1 MSCGHIIYGCKERKE
16 NIDVLSILCYFV
28 ESPIGRRR
36 FAVMDFFRN
45 LFKGLLI
52 GIGNI
57 APGFSGGALA
67 MILGIYENMLHAVS
81 NFFKDIKKHFL
92 YLLPIGV
99 GAVAGIVGFS
109 NVLKYLLNTYPMP
122 TSFTFAG
129 LIIGTLPVLF
139 KRANKRGFRKSYML
153 PFLITLAVALSF
165 VFIETGYSNIPMEAQ
180 GSFSISDLPALIL
193 CGFLIA
199 GSIVIPGVSGSV
211 MLMLFG
217 VYGMVLE
224 AISSVDIPVL
234 LPLCVG
240 LGIGVLVF
248 TKLMEYLLKNY
259 YGITFYAILGFVI
272 GAIPEVIT
280 GFSWDYIGMLS
291 IVLLFVSFIVS
302 YWFSK
307 FETD

>member
-1 MSCGHIIYGCKERKE
+1 
-16 NIDVLSILCYFV
+16 
-28 ESPIGRRR
+28 
-36 FAVMDFFRN
+36 MDF
-45 LFKGLLI
+45 LHSCLKGLLI

-67 MILGIYENMLHAVS
+67 MILGIYEDMLHAVN

-92 YLLPIGV
+92 YLLPIGL
-99 GAVAGIVGFS
+99 GAVVGIVGFS
-109 NVLKYLLNTYPMP
+109 NVLKYLLKTYPMP
-122 TSFTFAG
+122 TSFIFAG

-139 KRANKRGFRKSYML
+139 KRANKRGFKKSYIL

-165 VFIETGYSNIPMEAQ
+165 VFIETGYGNVRMAAHA
-180 GSFSISDLPALIL
+180 GFSVSALPALIS

-224 AISSVDIPVL
+224 AISTIDIPVL
-234 LPLCVG
+234 LPLCIG

-259 YGITFYAILGFVI
+259 YGITYYAILGFVI

-280 GFSWDYIGMLS
+280 GFSWDYAGMLS
-291 IVLLFVSFIVS
+291 IVLLLVSFVVS

-307 FETD
+307 YEAD

>member
-1 MSCGHIIYGCKERKE
+1 M
-16 NIDVLSILCYFV
+16 V
-28 ESPIGRRR
+28 
-36 FAVMDFFRN
+36 FFRN
-45 LFKGLLI
+45 FFKGLLI
-52 GIGNI
+52 GIGSI

-67 MILGIYENMLHAVS
+67 MILGIYEHMLHAVS

-99 GAVAGIVGFS
+99 GAAAGIIGFS
-109 NVLKYLLNTYPMP
+109 NVLKYLLKTYPMP

-129 LIIGTLPVLF
+129 LIIGTLPALF
-139 KRANKRGFRKSYML
+139 RIANKRGFKKSYIL
-153 PFLITLAVALSF
+153 PFLITLAIAFSF
-165 VFIETGYSNIPMEAQ
+165 VFIETGYSNIPIKAH
-180 GSFSISDLPALIL
+180 GSFSISALPALIM

-199 GSIVIPGVSGSV
+199 GSVVIPGVSGSA

-217 VYGMVLE
+217 VYSIVLE
-224 AISSVDIPVL
+224 AISTIDIPVL
-234 LPLCVG
+234 LPLG
-240 LGIGVLVF
+240 IGFGIGVLVF

-280 GFSWDYIGMLS
+280 GFSWDYVGLLS
-291 IVLLFVSFIVS
+291 IVLLLVSFIVS

-307 FETD
+307 FEAD